1 MKRGDVVRVD
11 LPAPMGPSGR
21 EQLGTKPAIVV
32 QQSPVET
39 STVVVVPLTSNLQA
53 RRFAGSV
60 EIPATTSNGLS
71 VTSIALVS
79 QVRAVD
85 KKRVQATLGKL
96 DPPTMADVDSELR
109 NLLGL

>member
-1 MKRGDVVRVD
+1 
-11 LPAPMGPSGR
+11 MGPSGR
-21 EQLGTKPAIVV
+21 EQLGTRPAIVV

-60 EIPATTSNGLS
+60 EIPATKSNGLS

-85 KKRVQATLGKL
+85 KKRVQAALGKL
-96 DPPTMADVDSELR
+96 DPHTMADVDAELR